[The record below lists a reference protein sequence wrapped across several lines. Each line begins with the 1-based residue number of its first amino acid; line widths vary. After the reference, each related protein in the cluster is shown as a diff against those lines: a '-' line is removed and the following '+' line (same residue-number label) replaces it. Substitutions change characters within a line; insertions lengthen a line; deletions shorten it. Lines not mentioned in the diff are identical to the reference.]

1 MASVNEP
8 RTTFIQIGQQT
19 SAQANPDFR
28 GLIAAGDL
36 PAALELARGQIQRGA
51 QIIDVNVDDD
61 GPDPEHA
68 MARFLRAVASEPDI
82 ARVPVMIDSARW
94 SVVESGLKCV
104 QGRAIVRS
112 IGFQHGEQQLLAA
125 AHKIRRYGAAV
136 VVVARDEQGSADTV
150 ERKVAICGRAY
161 DLLTQN
167 AGFDPE
173 DIIFDPDVHP
183 SELAFIE
190 ATWQIKEWLP
200 GTSVLADAAE
210 VSLRFPA
217 PRLPRT
223 IRAAAQSVF
232 LEHAIAA
239 GLDMGIVA
247 LDELTPYEE
256 IGAELRARVE
266 DAVLE
271 RRPDA
276 VARLDEFAASVG
288 E

>member
-1 MASVNEP
+1 MNEP

-19 SAQANPDFR
+19 SAQANPGFQA
-28 GLIAAGDL
+28 LIAAGDL
-36 PAALELARGQIQRGA
+36 QAALELARGQIQRGA

-61 GPDPEHA
+61 GSDPEQA
-68 MARFLRAVASEPDI
+68 MARFLRGVASAPDI

-94 SVVESGLKCV
+94 SVVEAGLKCV

-112 IGFQHGEQQLLAA
+112 ISFEHGEEQLLAV

-136 VVVARDEQGSADTV
+136 VVLARDERGSADTV

-173 DIIFDPDVHP
+173 DIIFDPGVHP

-210 VSLRFPA
+210 ASLRFQRPRA
-217 PRLPRT
+217 PGT
-223 IRAAAQSVF
+223 IRAAVQSVF

-239 GLDMGIVA
+239 GLDMGIVE

-256 IGAELRARVE
+256 LGVELRARVE

-276 VARLDEFAASVG
+276 AARLYELAAAG
-288 E
+288 D

>member
-1 MASVNEP
+1 VNEP

-19 SAQANPDFR
+19 SAQANPGFQA
-28 GLIAAGDL
+28 LIAAGDL
-36 PAALELARGQIQRGA
+36 QAALELARGQIQRGA

-61 GPDPEHA
+61 GSDPEQA
-68 MARFLRAVASEPDI
+68 MARFLRGVASAPDI

-94 SVVESGLKCV
+94 SVVEAGLKCV

-112 IGFQHGEQQLLAA
+112 ISFEHGEEQLLAV

-136 VVVARDEQGSADTV
+136 VVLARDERGSADTV

-173 DIIFDPDVHP
+173 DIIFDPGVHP

-210 VSLRFPA
+210 ASLRFQRPRA
-217 PRLPRT
+217 PGT
-223 IRAAAQSVF
+223 IRAAVQSVF

-239 GLDMGIVA
+239 GLDMGIVE

-256 IGAELRARVE
+256 LGVELRARVE

-276 VARLDEFAASVG
+276 AARLYELAAAG
-288 E
+288 D